1 MVEHLIYNQQ
11 VIGSNPIIALSFF
24 AYFTYIIMRDSKSY
38 YKEDM
43 IMLTIIEMIGT
54 SILSIVAISAYDE
67 LRDFTKLLE
76 ETKETV

>member
-1 MVEHLIYNQQ
+1 
-11 VIGSNPIIALSFF
+11 
-24 AYFTYIIMRDSKSY
+24 MRDSKSY

-54 SILSIVAISAYDE
+54 SILSIVAISVYDS
-67 LRDFTKLLE
+67 LRDFTTSLE

>member
-1 MVEHLIYNQQ
+1 
-11 VIGSNPIIALSFF
+11 
-24 AYFTYIIMRDSKSY
+24 MRDSKSY

-54 SILSIVAISAYDE
+54 SILSIVAISGYDE
-67 LRDFTKLLE
+67 LRDFMTSVE